1 MTDAIQGSP
10 KPLRLDVGKIMD
22 EVLEPSPMQKLRK
35 RIFKNHSFLAG
46 AAILI
51 FIILVA
57 VLAPIFQYMDLI
69 HDPYDQD
76 LAKRLQNPFWHTYL
90 WGCKETFDLACWSL
104 ERIPEEQW
112 GRAKYDPTH
121 LLGTDKVGRDYLARL
136 VFGAQVSLMIGFCC
150 VLISGIIGTVLGVT
164 AGYFGGRVDMV
175 VNFLIN
181 TRLAMPV
188 FLVAMAAVVAF
199 GASIYVVILVLGLF
213 LWDQFAVVMRSITM
227 QARDL
232 NYVEAARAMGCSTP
246 YIIVREIFPNV
257 LSSLTVVATVE
268 MANAILLEAALSF
281 LGFGVQAP
289 TPSWGLMLNEARE
302 YMFFSPWLLAL
313 PGACLFFLVLAINL
327 FGDGLRDV
335 TLDRER

>member
-1 MTDAIQGSP
+1 MSDMPLSP
-10 KPLRLDVGKIMD
+10 FRGQQTAEEI
-22 EVLEPSPMQKLRK
+22 LEPSPLSKLRR
-35 RIFKNHSFLAG
+35 RIFKNHSFLIG
-46 AAILI
+46 AVILI
-51 FIILVA
+51 LILLCA
-57 VLAPIFQYMDLI
+57 LLAPLLAP

-76 LAKRLQNPFWHTYL
+76 LARRLINPFWHDKKTDEAFL
-90 WGCKETFDLACWSL
+90 F
-104 ERIPEEQW
+104 
-112 GRAKYDPTH
+112 
-121 LLGTDKVGRDYLARL
+121 GTDKIGRDYLSRL
-136 VFGAQVSLMIGFCC
+136 IYGAQISLLIGFSTI
-150 VLISGIIGTVLGVT
+150 LISGVIGTALGVT

-175 VNFLIN
+175 VNFIIN

-199 GASIYVVILVLGLF
+199 GASLHVVILVLGLF
-213 LWDQFAVVMRSITM
+213 LWDRFAVVMRSITM

-232 NYVEAARAMGCSTP
+232 DYVKAARAIGCSTP
-246 YIIVREIFPNV
+246 YIIIREIFPNV

-289 TPSWGLMLNEARE
+289 TPSWGLMLNEGRE

-313 PGACLFFLVLAINL
+313 PGTGLFLLVLAINL

-335 TLDRER
+335 TLERER

>member
-1 MTDAIQGSP
+1 MTITPSLTRSQQTAEEI
-10 KPLRLDVGKIMD
+10 
-22 EVLEPSPMQKLRK
+22 LEPTPMTKLRR
-35 RIFKNHSFLAG
+35 RIFKNHSFLIG
-46 AAILI
+46 ALILL
-51 FIILVA
+51 FIIAIA
-57 VLAPIFQYMDLI
+57 VLAPFIAP

-76 LAKRLQNPFWHTYL
+76 LARRLMNPFWHDKKTDAL
-90 WGCKETFDLACWSL
+90 FA
-104 ERIPEEQW
+104 
-112 GRAKYDPTH
+112 
-121 LLGTDKVGRDYLARL
+121 LGTDKVGRDYLSRL
-136 VFGAQVSLMIGFCC
+136 IYGAQISLLIGFLT
-150 VLISGIIGTVLGVT
+150 VLISGIIGTALGVI

-175 VNFLIN
+175 VNFIIN

-199 GASIYVVILVLGLF
+199 GASIHVVIMVLGLF
-213 LWDQFAVVMRSITM
+213 LWDRFAVVMRSITM

-232 NYVEAARAMGCSTP
+232 DYVTAARAIGCSTP
-246 YIIVREIFPNV
+246 YIIIREIFPNV

-289 TPSWGLMLNEARE
+289 TPSWGLMLNEGRE

-313 PGACLFFLVLAINL
+313 PGTGLFLLVLSINL

-335 TLDRER
+335 TLERER

>member
-1 MTDAIQGSP
+1 MTDTGASRSLVFRQRQTAEEI
-10 KPLRLDVGKIMD
+10 
-22 EVLEPSPMQKLRK
+22 LEPSPWSKLRR
-35 RIFKNHSFLAG
+35 RILGNHSFLIGAVIL
-46 AAILI
+46 AAILA
-51 FIILVA
+51 VA
-57 VLAPIFQYMDLI
+57 ILAPLLAP

-76 LAKRLQNPFWHTYL
+76 LTKRLTNPFWHE
-90 WGCKETFDLACWSL
+90 KKID
-104 ERIPEEQW
+104 PE
-112 GRAKYDPTH
+112 H
-121 LLGTDKVGRDYLARL
+121 VFGTDKVGRDYLSRL
-136 VFGAQVSLMIGFCC
+136 IYGSQISLLIGFSTM
-150 VLISGIIGTVLGVT
+150 LISGVIGTVLGVT

-175 VNFLIN
+175 VNFIIN

-199 GASIYVVILVLGLF
+199 GASLTVVILVLGLF
-213 LWDQFAVVMRSITM
+213 LWDRFAVVMRSITM

-232 NYVEAARAMGCSTP
+232 DYVKAARAMGCSTP

-289 TPSWGLMLNEARE
+289 TPSWGLMLNEGRE

-313 PGACLFFLVLAINL
+313 PGVCLFMLVLAINL

-335 TLDRER
+335 TLERER

>member
-1 MTDAIQGSP
+1 MTTIPSLIRSQQTAEEI
-10 KPLRLDVGKIMD
+10 
-22 EVLEPSPMQKLRK
+22 LEPTPMMKLR
-35 RIFKNHSFLAG
+35 RRVFKNYSFLIG
-46 AAILI
+46 ALILI
-51 FIILVA
+51 VIITIA
-57 VLAPIFQYMDLI
+57 VLAPFIAP

-76 LAKRLQNPFWHTYL
+76 LARRLINPFWHDKKTA
-90 WGCKETFDLACWSL
+90 DL
-104 ERIPEEQW
+104 
-112 GRAKYDPTH
+112 YVF
-121 LLGTDKVGRDYLARL
+121 GTDKVGRDYLSR
-136 VFGAQVSLMIGFCC
+136 VIYGAQISLLIGFLT
-150 VLISGIIGTVLGVT
+150 VLISGVIGTALGVI

-175 VNFLIN
+175 VNFIIN

-199 GASIYVVILVLGLF
+199 GASIHVVIMVLGLF
-213 LWDQFAVVMRSITM
+213 LWDRFAVVMRSITM

-232 NYVEAARAMGCSTP
+232 DYVSAARAIGCSSP
-246 YIIVREIFPNV
+246 YIIIREIFPNV

-289 TPSWGLMLNEARE
+289 TPSWGLMLNEGRE

-313 PGACLFFLVLAINL
+313 PGTGLFLLVLAINL

-335 TLDRER
+335 TLERER

>member
-1 MTDAIQGSP
+1 MIDMSLS
-10 KPLRLDVGKIMD
+10 PLRGQQTAEEI
-22 EVLEPSPMQKLRK
+22 LEPSPMSKLRR
-35 RIFKNHSFLAG
+35 RIFKNHSFMIG

-51 FIILVA
+51 VILVCA
-57 VLAPIFQYMDLI
+57 LLAPLLAP
-69 HDPYDQD
+69 HDPYELD
-76 LAKRLQNPFWHTYL
+76 LSKRLINPFWHDKKTNA
-90 WGCKETFDLACWSL
+90 EFM
-104 ERIPEEQW
+104 
-112 GRAKYDPTH
+112 
-121 LLGTDKVGRDYLARL
+121 LGTDKIGRDYLSRL
-136 VFGAQVSLMIGFCC
+136 IYGAQISLLIGFSTI
-150 VLISGIIGTVLGVT
+150 LISGVIGTALGVT

-175 VNFLIN
+175 VNFIIN

-199 GASIYVVILVLGLF
+199 GASLHVVILVLGLF
-213 LWDQFAVVMRSITM
+213 LWDRFAVVMRSITM

-232 NYVEAARAMGCSTP
+232 DYVKAARAIGCSTP
-246 YIIVREIFPNV
+246 HIIIREIFPNV

-289 TPSWGLMLNEARE
+289 TPSWGLMLNEGRE

-313 PGACLFFLVLAINL
+313 PGMGLFLLVLAINL

-335 TLDRER
+335 TLERER

>member
-1 MTDAIQGSP
+1 MTITPALTRSQQTAEEI
-10 KPLRLDVGKIMD
+10 
-22 EVLEPSPMQKLRK
+22 LEPTPMMKLRR
-35 RIFKNHSFLAG
+35 RIFKNHSFLIG
-46 AAILI
+46 ALILLVIIAI
-51 FIILVA
+51 A
-57 VLAPIFQYMDLI
+57 VLAPFIAP

-76 LAKRLQNPFWHTYL
+76 LARRLMNPYWHDKKTDALY
-90 WGCKETFDLACWSL
+90 A
-104 ERIPEEQW
+104 
-112 GRAKYDPTH
+112 
-121 LLGTDKVGRDYLARL
+121 LGTDKVGRDYLSRL
-136 VFGAQVSLMIGFCC
+136 IYGAQISLLIGFLT
-150 VLISGIIGTVLGVT
+150 VLISGIIGTALGVI

-175 VNFLIN
+175 VNFIIN

-199 GASIYVVILVLGLF
+199 GASIHVVIMVLGLF
-213 LWDQFAVVMRSITM
+213 LWDRFAVVMRSITM

-232 NYVEAARAMGCSTP
+232 DYVTAARAIGCSTP
-246 YIIVREIFPNV
+246 YIIIREIFPNV

-289 TPSWGLMLNEARE
+289 TPSWGLMLNEGRE

-313 PGACLFFLVLAINL
+313 PGTGLFLLVLAINL

-335 TLDRER
+335 TLERER

>member
-1 MTDAIQGSP
+1 MKITP
-10 KPLRLDVGKIMD
+10 PLTRSQQTAEEI
-22 EVLEPSPMQKLRK
+22 LEPTPMTKLRR
-35 RIFKNHSFLAG
+35 RIFKNHSFLIG
-46 AAILI
+46 ALILLAII
-51 FIILVA
+51 AIA
-57 VLAPIFQYMDLI
+57 VLAPFIAP

-76 LAKRLQNPFWHTYL
+76 LARRLMNPFWHDKKTDGL
-90 WGCKETFDLACWSL
+90 FVF
-104 ERIPEEQW
+104 
-112 GRAKYDPTH
+112 
-121 LLGTDKVGRDYLARL
+121 GTDKVGRDYLSRL
-136 VFGAQVSLMIGFCC
+136 IYGAQISLLIGFLT
-150 VLISGIIGTVLGVT
+150 VLISGIIGTALGVI

-175 VNFLIN
+175 VNFIIN

-199 GASIYVVILVLGLF
+199 GASIHVVIMVLGLF
-213 LWDQFAVVMRSITM
+213 LWDRFAVVMRSITM

-232 NYVEAARAMGCSTP
+232 DYVTAARAIGCSTP
-246 YIIVREIFPNV
+246 YIIIREIFPNV

-289 TPSWGLMLNEARE
+289 TPSWGLMLNEGRE

-313 PGACLFFLVLAINL
+313 PGTGLFLLVLAINL

-335 TLDRER
+335 TLERER

>member
-1 MTDAIQGSP
+1 MTDATAPAAPAFNQI
-10 KPLRLDVGKIMD
+10 VD
-22 EVLEPSPMQKLRK
+22 EALEPSPFSKLRK
-35 RIFKNHSFLAG
+35 RIFGNYSFLAG
-46 AAILI
+46 L
-51 FIILVA
+51 FIILAILFVA
-57 VLAPIFQYMDLI
+57 IFAPLLAP
-69 HDPYDQD
+69 HDPYHTE
-76 LAKRLQNPFWHTYL
+76 LSARLMNPFWHEAKT
-90 WGCKETFDLACWSL
+90 S
-104 ERIPEEQW
+104 PE
-112 GRAKYDPTH
+112 YP
-121 LLGTDKVGRDYLARL
+121 LGTDKVGRDYLSRL
-136 VFGAQVSLMIGFCC
+136 IYGSRISLLIGISTM
-150 VLISGIIGTVLGVT
+150 LISGLIGTVLGVS

-175 VNFLIN
+175 VNFIIN

-199 GASIYVVILVLGLF
+199 GASLMVVILVLGLF
-213 LWDQFAVVMRSITM
+213 LWDRFAVVMRSITM

-232 NYVEAARAMGCSTP
+232 DYVKAARAMGCSTP

-257 LSSLTVVATVE
+257 LGSLTVVATVE

-289 TPSWGLMLNEARE
+289 IPSWGLMLNEARE

-335 TLDRER
+335 TLEKGR

>member
-1 MTDAIQGSP
+1 MTSTDAAR
-10 KPLRLDVGKIMD
+10 PLVFRQRQTAEEI
-22 EVLEPSPMQKLRK
+22 LEPSPWSKLRR
-35 RIFKNHSFLAG
+35 RILGNHSFLIGAIIL
-46 AAILI
+46 AAI
-51 FIILVA
+51 FAVA
-57 VLAPIFQYMDLI
+57 ILAPLI
-69 HDPYDQD
+69 APHDPYDQD
-76 LAKRLQNPFWHTYL
+76 LAKRLTNPFWHE
-90 WGCKETFDLACWSL
+90 KKID
-104 ERIPEEQW
+104 PE
-112 GRAKYDPTH
+112 H
-121 LLGTDKVGRDYLARL
+121 ILGTDKVGRDYLARL
-136 VFGAQVSLMIGFCC
+136 IYGSQISLLIGFSTM
-150 VLISGIIGTVLGVT
+150 LISGVIGTVLGVT

-175 VNFLIN
+175 VNFIIN

-199 GASIYVVILVLGLF
+199 GASLTVVILVLGLF
-213 LWDQFAVVMRSITM
+213 LWDRFAVVMRSITM

-232 NYVEAARAMGCSTP
+232 DYVKAARAMGCSTP

-289 TPSWGLMLNEARE
+289 TPSWGLMLNEGRE

-313 PGACLFFLVLAINL
+313 PGVCLFMLVLAINL

-335 TLDRER
+335 TRERDR

>member
-1 MTDAIQGSP
+1 MSETAQPSKPTTMQVGTILDDA
-10 KPLRLDVGKIMD
+10 
-22 EVLEPSPMQKLRK
+22 LEPSPLTKLR
-35 RIFKNHSFLAG
+35 RRVFRNHSFLIG
-46 AAILI
+46 TLVLLLI
-51 FIILVA
+51 FGVA
-57 VLAPIFQYMDLI
+57 LLAPVHAP
-69 HDPYDQD
+69 HDPYEQE
-76 LAKRLQNPFWHTYL
+76 LSSRLMNPFWHE
-90 WGCKETFDLACWSL
+90 KKFDN
-104 ERIPEEQW
+104 E
-112 GRAKYDPTH
+112 H
-121 LLGTDKVGRDYLARL
+121 VLGTDKVGRDYLSRL
-136 VFGAQVSLMIGFCC
+136 MYGAQISLLIGFSSM
-150 VLISGIIGTVLGVT
+150 LISGLIGTAMGVT

-175 VNFLIN
+175 VNFIIN

-199 GASIYVVILVLGLF
+199 GASLTVVILVLGLF
-213 LWDQFAVVMRSITM
+213 LWDRFAVVMRSITM

-232 NYVEAARAMGCSTP
+232 DYVNAARALGCSTP

-313 PGACLFFLVLAINL
+313 PGACLFVLVLAINL

-335 TLDRER
+335 TLEQDR

>member
-1 MTDAIQGSP
+1 MSDMSLSP
-10 KPLRLDVGKIMD
+10 FRGQQTAEEI
-22 EVLEPSPMQKLRK
+22 LEPSPMSKLRR
-35 RIFKNHSFLAG
+35 RIFKNHSFLIG
-46 AAILI
+46 AVILI
-51 FIILVA
+51 LILLCA
-57 VLAPIFQYMDLI
+57 LLAPLLAP

-76 LAKRLQNPFWHTYL
+76 LARRLINPFWHDKKTD
-90 WGCKETFDLACWSL
+90 EAF
-104 ERIPEEQW
+104 I
-112 GRAKYDPTH
+112 
-121 LLGTDKVGRDYLARL
+121 LGTDKIGRDYLSRL
-136 VFGAQVSLMIGFCC
+136 IYGAQISLLIGFSTI
-150 VLISGIIGTVLGVT
+150 LISGVIGTALGVT

-175 VNFLIN
+175 VNFIIN

-199 GASIYVVILVLGLF
+199 GASLHVVILVLGLF
-213 LWDQFAVVMRSITM
+213 LWDRFAVVMRSITM

-232 NYVEAARAMGCSTP
+232 DYVKAARAIGCSTP
-246 YIIVREIFPNV
+246 YIIIREIFPNV

-289 TPSWGLMLNEARE
+289 TPSWGLMLNEGRE

-313 PGACLFFLVLAINL
+313 PGTGLFLLVLAINL

-335 TLDRER
+335 TLERER

>member
-1 MTDAIQGSP
+1 MTEPSAARSLVFRQRQTAEEI
-10 KPLRLDVGKIMD
+10 
-22 EVLEPSPMQKLRK
+22 LEPSPWSKLRR
-35 RIFKNHSFLAG
+35 RILGNHSFLIG
-46 AAILI
+46 AV
-51 FIILVA
+51 ILVA
-57 VLAPIFQYMDLI
+57 IFAVAILAPLLAP

-76 LAKRLQNPFWHTYL
+76 LAKRLTNPFWHE
-90 WGCKETFDLACWSL
+90 KKID
-104 ERIPEEQW
+104 PE
-112 GRAKYDPTH
+112 H
-121 LLGTDKVGRDYLARL
+121 ILGTDKVGRDYLSRL
-136 VFGAQVSLMIGFCC
+136 IYGSQISLLIGFSTM
-150 VLISGIIGTVLGVT
+150 LISGVIGTVLGVT

-175 VNFLIN
+175 VNFIIN

-199 GASIYVVILVLGLF
+199 GASLTVVILVLGLF
-213 LWDQFAVVMRSITM
+213 LWDRFAVVMRSITM

-232 NYVEAARAMGCSTP
+232 DYVKAARAMGCSTP

-289 TPSWGLMLNEARE
+289 TPSWGLMLNEGRE

-313 PGACLFFLVLAINL
+313 PGVCLFMLVLAINL

-335 TLDRER
+335 TLERER

>member
-1 MTDAIQGSP
+1 MKNSSP
-10 KPLRLDVGKIMD
+10 LLRGRQTAEEI
-22 EVLEPSPMQKLRK
+22 LEPTPMTKLR
-35 RIFKNHSFLAG
+35 RRVFKHHSFLIG
-46 AAILI
+46 AVILI
-51 FIILVA
+51 FIILIA
-57 VLAPIFQYMDLI
+57 LLAPLFSP

-76 LAKRLQNPFWHTYL
+76 LARRLMNPFWHDKKTD
-90 WGCKETFDLACWSL
+90 DL
-104 ERIPEEQW
+104 
-112 GRAKYDPTH
+112 Y
-121 LLGTDKVGRDYLARL
+121 LLGTDKVGRDYLSRL
-136 VFGAQVSLMIGFCC
+136 IYGAQISLLIGFLTI
-150 VLISGIIGTVLGVT
+150 LISGTIGTALGVV

-175 VNFLIN
+175 VNFIIN

-199 GASIYVVILVLGLF
+199 GASLHVVIMVLGLF
-213 LWDQFAVVMRSITM
+213 LWDRFAVVMRSITM

-232 NYVEAARAMGCSTP
+232 DYVKAARAIGCSTP
-246 YIIVREIFPNV
+246 YIIIREIFPNV

-289 TPSWGLMLNEARE
+289 TPSWGLMLNEGRE

-313 PGACLFFLVLAINL
+313 PGTGLFLLVLAINL

-335 TLDRER
+335 TLERER

>member
-1 MTDAIQGSP
+1 MNNSSP
-10 KPLRLDVGKIMD
+10 LLRGRQTAEEI
-22 EVLEPSPMQKLRK
+22 LEPTPMTKLR
-35 RIFKNHSFLAG
+35 RRVFKNHSFLIG
-46 AAILI
+46 AVILI
-51 FIILVA
+51 FIILIA
-57 VLAPIFQYMDLI
+57 LLAPLFSP

-76 LAKRLQNPFWHTYL
+76 LARRLMNPFWHDKKTN
-90 WGCKETFDLACWSL
+90 DL
-104 ERIPEEQW
+104 
-112 GRAKYDPTH
+112 Y
-121 LLGTDKVGRDYLARL
+121 LLGTDKVGRDYLSRL
-136 VFGAQVSLMIGFCC
+136 IYGAQISLLIGFLTI
-150 VLISGIIGTVLGVT
+150 LISGTIGTALGVV

-175 VNFLIN
+175 VNFIIN

-199 GASIYVVILVLGLF
+199 GASLHVVIMVLGLF
-213 LWDQFAVVMRSITM
+213 LWDRFAVVMRSITM

-232 NYVEAARAMGCSTP
+232 DYVKAARAIGCSTP
-246 YIIVREIFPNV
+246 SIIIREIFPNV

-289 TPSWGLMLNEARE
+289 TPSWGLMLNEGRE

-313 PGACLFFLVLAINL
+313 PGTGLFLLVLAINL

-335 TLDRER
+335 TLERER

>member
-1 MTDAIQGSP
+1 MTDATLM
-10 KPLRLDVGKIMD
+10 PLRGQQTAEEI
-22 EVLEPSPMQKLRK
+22 LEPSPFSKLRK
-35 RIFKNHSFLAG
+35 RIFKNTSFLIG
-46 AAILI
+46 AVVLI
-51 FIILVA
+51 TIFLIA
-57 VLAPIFQYMDLI
+57 VLAPVFEYLGWI
-69 HDPYDQD
+69 HDPYEQD
-76 LAKRLQNPFWHTYL
+76 LASRLMNPLWHE
-90 WGCKETFDLACWSL
+90 KK
-104 ERIPEEQW
+104 I
-112 GRAKYDPTH
+112 DPDH
-121 LLGTDKVGRDYLARL
+121 MLGTDKVGRDYLSRL
-136 VFGAQVSLMIGFCC
+136 VYGAQISLLIGFSTMI
-150 VLISGIIGTVLGVT
+150 ISGFIGTVLGVT

-175 VNFLIN
+175 VNFIIN

-199 GASIYVVILVLGLF
+199 GASLLVVILVLGLF
-213 LWDQFAVVMRSITM
+213 LWDRFAVVMRSITM

-232 NYVEAARAMGCSTP
+232 DYVKAARALGCSTP

-289 TPSWGLMLNEARE
+289 TPSWGLMLNEGRE

-313 PGACLFFLVLAINL
+313 PGTCLFMLVLAINL

-335 TLDRER
+335 TLERER

>member
-1 MTDAIQGSP
+1 MTTIPSLTRSQQTAEEI
-10 KPLRLDVGKIMD
+10 
-22 EVLEPSPMQKLRK
+22 LEPTPMTKLRR
-35 RIFKNHSFLAG
+35 RIFKNHSFLIG
-46 AAILI
+46 ALILLVIIAI
-51 FIILVA
+51 A
-57 VLAPIFQYMDLI
+57 VLAPFIAP

-76 LAKRLQNPFWHTYL
+76 LARRLMNPFWHDKKTDALY
-90 WGCKETFDLACWSL
+90 A
-104 ERIPEEQW
+104 
-112 GRAKYDPTH
+112 
-121 LLGTDKVGRDYLARL
+121 LGTDKVGRDYLSRL
-136 VFGAQVSLMIGFCC
+136 IYGAQISLLIGFLT
-150 VLISGIIGTVLGVT
+150 VLISGIIGTALGVI

-175 VNFLIN
+175 VNFIIN

-199 GASIYVVILVLGLF
+199 GASIHVVIMVLGLF
-213 LWDQFAVVMRSITM
+213 LWDRFAVVMRSITM

-232 NYVEAARAMGCSTP
+232 DYVTAARAIGCSTP
-246 YIIVREIFPNV
+246 YIIIREIFPNV

-289 TPSWGLMLNEARE
+289 TPSWGLMLNEGRE

-313 PGACLFFLVLAINL
+313 PGTGLFLLVLAINL

-335 TLDRER
+335 TLERER

>member
-1 MTDAIQGSP
+1 MSDMSLSP
-10 KPLRLDVGKIMD
+10 FRGQQTAEEI
-22 EVLEPSPMQKLRK
+22 LEPSPLSKLRR
-35 RIFKNHSFLAG
+35 RIFKNHSFLIG
-46 AAILI
+46 AVILI
-51 FIILVA
+51 LILLCA
-57 VLAPIFQYMDLI
+57 LLAPLLAP

-76 LAKRLQNPFWHTYL
+76 LARRLMNPFWHDKKTD
-90 WGCKETFDLACWSL
+90 EAF
-104 ERIPEEQW
+104 
-112 GRAKYDPTH
+112 
-121 LLGTDKVGRDYLARL
+121 LLGTDKIGRDYLSRL
-136 VFGAQVSLMIGFCC
+136 IYGAQISLLIGFSTI
-150 VLISGIIGTVLGVT
+150 LISGVIGTALGVT

-175 VNFLIN
+175 VNFIIN

-199 GASIYVVILVLGLF
+199 GASLHVVILVLGLF
-213 LWDQFAVVMRSITM
+213 LWDRFAVVMRSITM

-232 NYVEAARAMGCSTP
+232 DYVKAARAIGCSTP
-246 YIIVREIFPNV
+246 YIIIREIFPNV

-289 TPSWGLMLNEARE
+289 TPSWGLMLNEGRE

-313 PGACLFFLVLAINL
+313 PGTGLFLLVLAINL

-335 TLDRER
+335 TLERER

>member
-1 MTDAIQGSP
+1 MKNSSP
-10 KPLRLDVGKIMD
+10 LFRGRQTAEEI
-22 EVLEPSPMQKLRK
+22 LEPTPMTKLR
-35 RIFKNHSFLAG
+35 RRVFKNHSFLIG
-46 AAILI
+46 AVILI
-51 FIILVA
+51 FIILIA
-57 VLAPIFQYMDLI
+57 LLAPLFSP

-76 LAKRLQNPFWHTYL
+76 LARRLMNPFWHDKKTD
-90 WGCKETFDLACWSL
+90 DL
-104 ERIPEEQW
+104 
-112 GRAKYDPTH
+112 Y
-121 LLGTDKVGRDYLARL
+121 LLGTDKVGRDYLSRL
-136 VFGAQVSLMIGFCC
+136 IYGAQISLLIGFLTI
-150 VLISGIIGTVLGVT
+150 LISGTIGTALGVV

-175 VNFLIN
+175 VNFIIN

-199 GASIYVVILVLGLF
+199 GASLHVVIMVLGLF
-213 LWDQFAVVMRSITM
+213 LWDRFAVVMRSITM

-232 NYVEAARAMGCSTP
+232 DYVKAARAIGCSTP
-246 YIIVREIFPNV
+246 YIIIREIFPNV

-289 TPSWGLMLNEARE
+289 TPSWGLMLNEGRE

-313 PGACLFFLVLAINL
+313 PGTGLFLLVLAINL

-335 TLDRER
+335 TLERER

>member
-1 MTDAIQGSP
+1 MSQTAQPSKPTTMQVGTILDDA
-10 KPLRLDVGKIMD
+10 
-22 EVLEPSPMQKLRK
+22 LEPSPLAKLR
-35 RIFKNHSFLAG
+35 RRVFRNHSFLIG
-46 AAILI
+46 TLVLLLI
-51 FIILVA
+51 FGVA
-57 VLAPIFQYMDLI
+57 LLAPVLAP
-69 HDPYDQD
+69 HDPYEQE
-76 LAKRLQNPFWHTYL
+76 LSSRLMNPFWHE
-90 WGCKETFDLACWSL
+90 KKFDN
-104 ERIPEEQW
+104 E
-112 GRAKYDPTH
+112 H
-121 LLGTDKVGRDYLARL
+121 LLGTDKVGRDYLSRL
-136 VFGAQVSLMIGFCC
+136 MYGAQISLLIGFSSL
-150 VLISGIIGTVLGVT
+150 LISGLIGTAMGVT

-175 VNFLIN
+175 VNFIIN

-199 GASIYVVILVLGLF
+199 GASLTVVILVLGLF
-213 LWDQFAVVMRSITM
+213 LWDRFAVVMRSITM

-232 NYVEAARAMGCSTP
+232 DYVNAARALGCSTP

-313 PGACLFFLVLAINL
+313 PGACLFVLVLAINL

-335 TLDRER
+335 TLEQDR

>member
-1 MTDAIQGSP
+1 MTDTGASRSLVFRQRQTAEEI
-10 KPLRLDVGKIMD
+10 
-22 EVLEPSPMQKLRK
+22 LEPSPWSKLRR
-35 RIFKNHSFLAG
+35 RILGNHSFLIG
-46 AAILI
+46 AAILAAI
-51 FIILVA
+51 FAVA
-57 VLAPIFQYMDLI
+57 ILAPLLAP

-76 LAKRLQNPFWHTYL
+76 LTKRLTNPFWHE
-90 WGCKETFDLACWSL
+90 KK
-104 ERIPEEQW
+104 I
-112 GRAKYDPTH
+112 DPVH
-121 LLGTDKVGRDYLARL
+121 VLGTDKVGRDYLSRL
-136 VFGAQVSLMIGFCC
+136 IYGSQISLLIGFSTM
-150 VLISGIIGTVLGVT
+150 LISGVIGTVLGVT

-175 VNFLIN
+175 VNFIIN

-199 GASIYVVILVLGLF
+199 GASLTVVILVLGLF
-213 LWDQFAVVMRSITM
+213 LWDRFAVVMRSITM

-232 NYVEAARAMGCSTP
+232 DYVKAARAMGCSTP

-289 TPSWGLMLNEARE
+289 TPSWGLMLNEGRE

-313 PGACLFFLVLAINL
+313 PGVCLFMLVLAINL

-335 TLDRER
+335 TLERER